1 MEPEIENPMNYE
13 SDDSDEQQIE
23 SAIQQQK
30 IETMALNDT
39 WGTKKVNF
47 FGRNKSDDEGTDTDD
62 DQDEKNEAERLQQ
75 IKAKKMRKF
84 IEEQE

>member
-1 MEPEIENPMNYE
+1 
-13 SDDSDEQQIE
+13 
-23 SAIQQQK
+23 
-30 IETMALNDT
+30 MALNDT

-47 FGRNKSDDEGTDTDD
+47 YGRNKSDDEGTDTDD

-84 IEEQE
+84 MEEQE